1 MSVIEALA
9 CGTPVIASRRGSM
22 PELIEHGVTGFL
34 VDGVDEAVAAIA
46 RLPEI
51 DRAACRA
58 AVAARF
64 TVERMADRYLKL
76 YRSILG

>member
-1 MSVIEALA
+1 MGLVWAAEAGQALFCQQA
-9 CGTPVIASRRGSM
+9 V
-22 PELIEHGVTGFL
+22 IEHGVTGFL
-34 VDGVDEAVAAIA
+34 VDSIEEAVAAIA
-46 RLPEI
+46 RLSEI

-64 TVERMADRYLKL
+64 TVDQMADRYLKL

>member
-1 MSVIEALA
+1 
-9 CGTPVIASRRGSM
+9 
-22 PELIEHGVTGFL
+22 VTGFL
-34 VDGVDEAVAAIA
+34 VDSIEEAVAAIA

-64 TVERMADRYLKL
+64 SVDRMADRYLEL